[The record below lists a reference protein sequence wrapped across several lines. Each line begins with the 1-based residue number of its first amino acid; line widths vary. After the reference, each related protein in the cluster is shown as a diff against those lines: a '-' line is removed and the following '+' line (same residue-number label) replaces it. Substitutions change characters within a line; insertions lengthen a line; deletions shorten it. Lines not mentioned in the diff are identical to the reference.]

1 MRKILAGLLMAGTAT
16 VAQAQSFNTVGSGNT
31 LVTSTVAAPGTST
44 SSRAVT
50 GLAAGDNLVGIDYRP
65 AQSRVLYGTS
75 QTGRLYAINPNT
87 GVATQVGTPGFLPA
101 GNVGFDFNPQVDRIR
116 VVTSTG
122 QDVRLNQTVTGS
134 TSTLAATDGTLRY
147 ADGTTA
153 IPSVAGAA
161 YTNNVAG
168 TASTTLYVID
178 TRGGTGNAVLAT
190 QGSVGSA
197 PVSPNSGQLYAVG
210 SLGVTTTGAV
220 GFDIL
225 TVNNTTNTA
234 YATLTSAT
242 GVTSLYT
249 INLTTGAAT
258 LVGAL
263 AGNTTYNGLA
273 LSLAPFASFGTTP
286 NQAAVGGALDAFT
299 GVPSANVNGLFNA
312 IDGLSAAGQA
322 DALQQLSPA
331 SLTLLPDISL
341 NIVEAQETNIL
352 RYLRDL
358 RGNAVDPDGNRV
370 SVDEAG
376 RVGAFFLGGAR
387 FGSYDADI
395 DRPQVD
401 NDSYHFMGGLD
412 FRFNERITLGAF
424 GGWGQTDARLS
435 RLSDQSRLRN
445 WFAGAFTTVGVGPFY
460 IDAFGSYTDL
470 DWDITRAINIGAL
483 SSDTI
488 ASTDGRI
495 WSAGGATG
503 LSFSLGNFEVEPYAG
518 IRYADVKIDG
528 FTETGSIGSLVV
540 PDIEDES
547 LRLNLGGRIGTKFDV
562 MGANARIQFR
572 GAWLREF
579 LMNDSRTMTV
589 NFTEPGIG
597 SAFTFTTNP
606 LSAEYYNV
614 GAALNIAGSGPLS
627 MVADYDVQFDDE
639 RQFHALTVGARLA
652 F

>member
-1 MRKILAGLLMAGTAT
+1 MRKIIAGLLMAGTAT
-16 VAQAQSFNTVGSGNT
+16 VAHAQSFNTVGTGNT
-31 LVTSTVAAPGTST
+31 LVTSTVTAPGTTTST
-44 SSRAVT
+44 RAVT
-50 GLAAGDNLVGIDYRP
+50 GLATGDNLVGIDYRP
-65 AQSRVLYGTS
+65 AQRRVLYGMS
-75 QTGRLYAINPNT
+75 QTGNLYAINPTT
-87 GVATQVGTPGFLPA
+87 GVATAVGTPGFVPA

-122 QDVRLNQTVTGS
+122 QDVRLNQTVTGT

-153 IPSVAGAA
+153 VPSVAGAA

-168 TASTTLYVID
+168 TPSTTLYVID

-197 PVSPNSGQLYAVG
+197 PVSPNSGQLYTVG
-210 SLGVTTTGAV
+210 SLGVATTGAV

-234 YATLTSAT
+234 YATLTSAA

-273 LSLAPFASFGTTP
+273 LSLAPFSSFGATA

-331 SLTLLPDISL
+331 GLSLLPDISL

-358 RGNAVDPDGNRV
+358 RGNAVDTDGNRV

-376 RVGAFFLGGAR
+376 RIGAFFLGGAR

-424 GGWGQTDARLS
+424 GGWGQTDARLG

-470 DWDITRAINIGAL
+470 DWDVTRGINIGTL
-483 SSDTI
+483 SSDTV

-495 WSAGGATG
+495 WAAGGATG
-503 LSFSLGNFEVEPYAG
+503 LSFSLGNFELEPYAG

-528 FTETGSIGSLVV
+528 FTETGSIGSLVI

-547 LRLNLGGRIGTKFDV
+547 LRLNLGGRLGTKFEV
-562 MGANARIQFR
+562 LGANARVQFR

-597 SAFTFTTNP
+597 SAFTFNTNP

-627 MVADYDVQFDDE
+627 MVADYDVQFDDD
-639 RQFHALTVGARLA
+639 RQFHALTVGGRLA